1 MWSTQVSCTTY
12 LNPIVHGHIARVEQ
26 RIVLV
31 DGVDHPLHVRNMR
44 QNEREKNL
52 ASLVA
57 LPLIEVLN
65 HLEVPEPNFG
75 VYLY

>member
-1 MWSTQVSCTTY
+1 
-12 LNPIVHGHIARVEQ
+12 
-26 RIVLV
+26 
-31 DGVDHPLHVRNMR
+31 MR